1 MGDELRLPSRL
12 LRFPAYLM
20 LELLK
25 ELRQQGIARAP
36 ETKWRLPG
44 FAVMAALDEFGPAS
58 QSEVSR
64 RLRFDPSDL
73 VGIIDALEAEGW
85 VVRARDERDRRRH
98 QLQLTDAG
106 YRALEDRVAAAE
118 RMLDAQLAPLD
129 AQERATFQSLLL
141 RLLAH
146 HDPSRVPPEAP

>member
-1 MGDELRLPSRL
+1 MGDELPLPTRL
-12 LRFPAYLM
+12 LRFPAYVM

-36 ETKWRLPG
+36 EPKWRLPG
-44 FAVMAALDEFGPAS
+44 FAVMAALEEFGPAS

-73 VGIIDALEAEGW
+73 VGIIDALEDAGW
-85 VVRARDERDRRRH
+85 VVRGRDERDRRRH

-106 YRALEDRVAAAE
+106 RKALAE
-118 RMLDAQLAPLD
+118 RFTLAEEIVDASLAPLD
-129 AQERATFQSLLL
+129 AEEREVFQSMLL

-146 HDPSRVPPEAP
+146 HDPSRVPP

>member
-12 LRFPAYLM
+12 LRVPAYLM
-20 LELLK
+20 LEIIK

-36 ETKWRLPG
+36 EAKYRLPG
-44 FAVMAALDEFGPAS
+44 FAVMAALEEFGPAS

-73 VGIIDALEAEGW
+73 VAIIDALEAEGW
-85 VVRARDERDRRRH
+85 VVRGRDERDRRRH

-106 YRALEDRVAAAE
+106 RAALADRFALADRYMVESFGALDEEE
-118 RMLDAQLAPLD
+118 REQFVSMLQ
-129 AQERATFQSLLL
+129 RI
-141 RLLAH
+141 LAH
-146 HDPSRVPPEAP
+146 LDSTRLGP